1 LPCIQP
7 RIRSAVALAA
17 SLLAIATSARAQQIP
32 PAVKAAESSI
42 DPEKIRAHVKFLAG
56 DLLEGRGPGLRGSEL
71 AAQYIA
77 TQFALYGLK
86 PGGDNGTYLQQINF
100 VGMKAIPD
108 KTTMSLI
115 PPKRPDGQIGIMLY
129 SYDLKYGD
137 DFTVSNQTLTPAVDI
152 DAPIVFVGYGVD
164 APEFNWND
172 YANID
177 VKGKVILCIVGDP
190 PSTDPN
196 FFGGDALTYYGRW
209 TYKFE
214 QAARMGAVGALIIHR
229 TDLASYGWDVVKN
242 SNTSEKT
249 YLRDNKDPQL
259 EAASWIQL
267 DVANTIFKAT
277 GWTDASG
284 HVGYSNSTIIT
295 VSGDHKVY
303 QDGKPISLKDL
314 TAGLFSVAV
323 TPLVK
328 VEDGVP
334 QSEVQA
340 VIDAVKRSGK
350 GAPRILQSPVD
361 MMIEAAGKRGF
372 KAIELPVRLHAHV
385 ESVVRPFQSPNVVGI
400 LPGSSYS
407 LLSSRSAAEG
417 SASPTTNS
425 KDQAVLYT
433 AHFDHLGFVPGMAGD
448 NIYNGAADNA
458 TGCGM
463 LLELARVWSQLA
475 QSSTKLPHSV
485 IFASVTAEEQG
496 LLGSE
501 YLGQHPPI
509 PAGQI
514 ALDIN
519 YDMILPIGVPL
530 ETNVNGAQRTTFFPT
545 VEATAKRF
553 NLAIVPDPKP
563 SAGSYYR
570 SDHFSLSRVGIP
582 AFSIETGNLY
592 EGHDAAW
599 GKKQHE
605 DFTANDYHNF
615 SDNYHTDWDFAG
627 NAKLDRF
634 GMDLGWQA
642 LTAPTTINWLP
653 KDEFEA
659 ARKASLK
666 TN

>member
-1 LPCIQP
+1 LPS
-7 RIRSAVALAA
+7 IRSAVALAA
-17 SLLAIATSARAQQIP
+17 SLLSLSANLAAQAIP
-32 PAVKAAESSI
+32 PAVKAAEASV
-42 DPEKIRAHVKFLAG
+42 DPEKIRAHVRFLAD

-100 VGMKAIPD
+100 VGMNAIPA
-108 KTTMSLI
+108 KTTFSLVPKKPETGMSI
-115 PPKRPDGQIGIMLY
+115 DLY

-137 DFTVSNQTLTPAVDI
+137 DYTVSNRTLTPVVDI
-152 DAPIVFVGYGVD
+152 DAPIVFVGYGIT
-164 APEFNWND
+164 APEFQWND
-172 YANID
+172 YAGID

-190 PSTDPN
+190 PSTDPA

-267 DVANTIFKAT
+267 DVAKQIFKSSHLDP
-277 GWTDASG
+277 DAEI
-284 HVGYSNSTIIT
+284 V
-295 VSGDHKVY
+295 
-303 QDGKPISLKDL
+303 
-314 TAGLFSVAV
+314 
-323 TPLVK
+323 
-328 VEDGVP
+328 
-334 QSEVQA
+334 
-340 VIDAVKRSGK
+340 
-350 GAPRILQSPVD
+350 
-361 MMIEAAGKRGF
+361 AAGKHGF
-372 KAIELPVRLHAHV
+372 KAVELPVRLHAHV
-385 ESVVRPFQSPNVVGI
+385 ESVVRQFQSPNVIGI
-400 LPGSSYS
+400 LPGAN
-407 LLSSRSAAEG
+407 SAG
-417 SASPTTNS
+417 
-425 KDQAVLYT
+425 KDQAVVYS
-433 AHFDHLGFVPGMAGD
+433 AHFDHLGFVAGMAGD

-463 LLELARVWSQLA
+463 LLEMARAWM
-475 QSSTKLPHSV
+475 QSGIKPPHSV

-519 YDMILPIGVPL
+519 YDMVLPIGIPL
-530 ETNVNGAQRTTFFPT
+530 ETNVNGAQRTTFFPA

-599 GKKQHE
+599 GHKQHE
-605 DFTANDYHNF
+605 DFTAHDYHNF
-615 SDNYHTDWDFAG
+615 SDNYHADWDFAG
-627 NAKLDRF
+627 NAKLVRF
-634 GMDLGWQA
+634 GIELGWQA
-642 LTAPTTINWLP
+642 LTAPTTISWKPN
-653 KDEFEA
+653 DEFEA
-659 ARKASLK
+659 ARRASLGTK
-666 TN
+666 

>member
-1 LPCIQP
+1 LN
-7 RIRSAVALAA
+7 RIRSAAVLAA
-17 SLLAIATSARAQQIP
+17 SFFILSLGALAQNIP
-32 PAVKAAESSI
+32 SAVKTAEDSI
-42 DPEKIRAHVKFLAG
+42 DPEKIRAHVKFLSD
-56 DLLEGRGPGLRGSEL
+56 DLLEGRGPGLRGSEI

-100 VGMKAIPD
+100 VGMNAIPE
-108 KTTMSLI
+108 KTTMSII
-115 PPKRPDGQIGIMLY
+115 PPKRPEGQIGIMLY

-137 DFTVSNQTLTPAVDI
+137 DYTVSNRTLTPVVDI

-172 YANID
+172 YAGID

-214 QAARMGAVGALIIHR
+214 EAARKGAVGALIIHR

-249 YLRDNKDPQL
+249 YIRDNKDPQL

-267 DVANTIFKAT
+267 DVAKQIFKSSNL
-277 GWTDASG
+277 DA
-284 HVGYSNSTIIT
+284 
-295 VSGDHKVY
+295 
-303 QDGKPISLKDL
+303 
-314 TAGLFSVAV
+314 
-323 TPLVK
+323 
-328 VEDGVP
+328 
-334 QSEVQA
+334 
-340 VIDAVKRSGK
+340 DAEI
-350 GAPRILQSPVD
+350 A
-361 MMIEAAGKRGF
+361 AAGKRGF
-372 KAIELPVRLHAHV
+372 KAIDLPVRLHAHV

-400 LPGSSYS
+400 VPGTN
-407 LLSSRSAAEG
+407 
-417 SASPTTNS
+417 ASS

-463 LLELARVWSQLA
+463 LLEMARAWSQLA
-475 QSSTKLPHSV
+475 QSGTKLPHSV
-485 IFASVTAEEQG
+485 IFSAVTAEEQG

-530 ETNVNGAQRTTFFPT
+530 QVNVNGAQRTTFFPT

-605 DFTANDYHNF
+605 DFTAHDYHNF
-615 SDNYHTDWDFAG
+615 TDNYHADWNFAG

-634 GMDLGWQA
+634 GMELGWQA
-642 LTAPTTINWLP
+642 LAAPTTINWKP
-653 KDEFEA
+653 NDEFEP
-659 ARKASLK
+659 ARKASLASK
-666 TN
+666 

>member
-1 LPCIQP
+1 MN
-7 RIRSAVALAA
+7 RIRSAAPLAA
-17 SLLAIATSARAQQIP
+17 SFFILSLGALAQNIP
-32 PAVKAAESSI
+32 SAVKTAEDSI
-42 DPEKIRAHVKFLAG
+42 DPEKIRAHVKFLSD
-56 DLLEGRGPGLRGSEL
+56 DLLEGRGPGLRGSEI

-100 VGMKAIPD
+100 VGMNAIPE
-108 KTTMSLI
+108 KTTMSII
-115 PPKRPDGQIGIMLY
+115 PPKRPEGQIGIMLY

-137 DFTVSNQTLTPAVDI
+137 DYTVSNRTLTPVVDI

-172 YANID
+172 YAGID

-214 QAARMGAVGALIIHR
+214 EAARKGAIGALIIHR

-249 YLRDNKDPQL
+249 YIRDNKDPQL

-267 DVANTIFKAT
+267 DVAKQIFKSANL
-277 GWTDASG
+277 DA
-284 HVGYSNSTIIT
+284 
-295 VSGDHKVY
+295 
-303 QDGKPISLKDL
+303 
-314 TAGLFSVAV
+314 
-323 TPLVK
+323 
-328 VEDGVP
+328 
-334 QSEVQA
+334 
-340 VIDAVKRSGK
+340 DAEI
-350 GAPRILQSPVD
+350 A
-361 MMIEAAGKRGF
+361 AAGKRGF
-372 KAIELPVRLHAHV
+372 KAIELPVRLHTHV

-400 LPGSSYS
+400 LPGTN
-407 LLSSRSAAEG
+407 
-417 SASPTTNS
+417 ASS
-425 KDQAVLYT
+425 KDQAILYT

-463 LLELARVWSQLA
+463 LLEMARAWSQLA
-475 QSSTKLPHSV
+475 QSGTKLPHSV
-485 IFASVTAEEQG
+485 IFSAVTAEEQG

-530 ETNVNGAQRTTFFPT
+530 QVNVNGAQRTTFFPT

-605 DFTANDYHNF
+605 DFTAHDYHNF
-615 SDNYHTDWDFAG
+615 TDNYHADWNFAG

-634 GMDLGWQA
+634 GMELGWQA
-642 LTAPTTINWLP
+642 LAAPTTINWKP
-653 KDEFEA
+653 NDEFEP
-659 ARKASLK
+659 ARKASLASK
-666 TN
+666 